1 MRAARR
7 VRNMQRNIK
16 IKAVII
22 VAVILVCIYG
32 VIGLPKSKDE
42 LMANWK
48 KNIHLGLDL
57 GGGTQLVMQV
67 QLQDAFKAFADTT
80 IDRLKDELKKDNIDY
95 TGDITRNDPQ
105 SLEDADKI
113 EVDIKGV
120 PLNKSSALRSAVN
133 DQFPEW
139 ILTAIN
145 STDYRLTMKPT
156 EVLKLKQDTMS
167 QTTATIERK
176 INGLGLTESSVQP
189 TGRSDA
195 EAELLVQLPGVDDP
209 AHVKQLLQTQAV
221 LEWDEVK
228 DGPFAS
234 REEALSKHGGILPLN
249 TKLVPTEA
257 RGGQQAWYLI
267 SRSAVVRGT
276 DIRDAHASQ
285 GELNRW
291 ETNFVLTQEAAKRFE
306 RYTEANIGNRAA
318 IVVDGQVIS
327 APTIQSRISDTGR
340 ITGASTQ
347 EEAGDLALNLRAG
360 SLPASVKYE
369 EERTV
374 GPSLGADSI
383 REGFRAGIAGL
394 VAVVV
399 FMLFYYRRSGI
410 NATLA
415 LVLNAVILIAALA
428 YFAPRLTLPGIAGII
443 LTIGMAVDSNV
454 LVFER
459 IREELR
465 AGKAVVAAVDAGFSK
480 ALLTIID
487 THVTTV
493 VSCAFLFI
501 FGTGPVKGFA
511 VTLVIG
517 LVANLF
523 TAVFV
528 SKTIFDF
535 ELSGKRQ
542 VTALSI

>member
-1 MRAARR
+1 MK
-7 VRNMQRNIK
+7 RNLQ
-16 IKAVII
+16 IKALII
-22 VAVILVCIYG
+22 VAIILICVYG
-32 VIGLPKSKDE
+32 IIGIPKSKAD
-42 LMANWK
+42 LAANWR

-57 GGGTQLVMQV
+57 SGGTQLVMQV
-67 QLQDAFKAFADTT
+67 QLQDAFKAYADTT
-80 IDRLKDELKKDNIDY
+80 IQRLEDEMHKENIDFASIL
-95 TGDITRNDPQ
+95 DNDPKR
-105 SLEDADKI
+105 LEDADKI
-113 EVDIKGV
+113 QIDVKGI
-120 PLNKSSALRSAVN
+120 PLAKGGNFRGMMN
-133 DQFPEW
+133 DQFGDW
-139 ILTAIN
+139 VLTAVN
-145 STDYRLTMKPT
+145 STDYRLNMKTT
-156 EVLKLKQDTMS
+156 EALKLKQDTMS
-167 QTTATIERK
+167 QTTGTIERK

-189 TGRSDA
+189 TGRSGD

-228 DGPFAS
+228 DGPFAT
-234 REEALSKHGGILPLN
+234 REEGLAKHGGVLPLN
-249 TKLVPTEA
+249 TKLAPSVA
-257 RGGQQAWYLI
+257 RGGQQAWYLV
-267 SRSAVVRGT
+267 SRIPIVRGT

-285 GELNRW
+285 GDLNRW
-291 ETNFVLTQEAAKRFE
+291 ETTFVLTQEAAKRFE

-327 APTIQSRISDTGR
+327 APTIQSRISDSGR
-340 ITGASTQ
+340 ITGAANQ
-347 EEAGDLALNLRAG
+347 EEAADLSLNLRAG
-360 SLPASVKYE
+360 SLPASIIYQ

-383 REGFRAGIAGL
+383 REGFQAGIAGL
-394 VAVVV
+394 AAVIIW
-399 FMLFYYRRSGI
+399 MLFYYRKSGI

-415 LVLNAVILIAALA
+415 LVMNAVILIAALS
-428 YFAPRLTLPGIAGII
+428 YFDATLTLPGIAGVI

-454 LVFER
+454 LIFER

-465 AGKAVVAAVDAGFSK
+465 TGKAIPAAVDAGFAK
-480 ALLTIID
+480 AFLTIID

-517 LVANLF
+517 LIANVF

-535 ELSGKRQ
+535 ELSGKKQ
-542 VTALSI
+542 VTVLSI